1 MEHNPV
7 KVKAETSKQ
16 SRSIFSYGLLVM
28 AVTHT
33 LTHVFARVHT
43 TLFPV
48 LKDEFNLSLQQL
60 GIIAAI
66 PPLCQAVLS
75 IPTGLLSD
83 KIGAKKMILA
93 SLAVAAL
100 GTLMASQTLNPLMLI
115 VSVSLVY
122 INTTIYHPA
131 AYSFITKLFGPRDR
145 SRALGIHGA
154 GGTLGVAIGPI
165 SLSVLMGIFA
175 LGWRQSYLFWFFPLL
190 LGIIAVLRTKS
201 EPGDGPTDTVEE
213 KTTADATSLL
223 SVGFVMFLLFLS
235 IRMVASGMSQ
245 SFMAL
250 YLVENRGF
258 SESLSSFYIGSNS
271 ITGVIAAPVGGF
283 LAARYGDKRWLLIVL
298 TLSATCFGLAFMLP
312 NTTAFIVLYLAYGFF
327 NFLGMAA
334 NSAIMAKLTPSKQRG
349 LGYALFFLPSS
360 IMGAVA
366 PMIAASI
373 ADTFTLTSI
382 FYASTVILFISL
394 GVLRFGV
401 KLQPS

>member
-1 MEHNPV
+1 VEHNPV
-7 KVKAETSKQ
+7 KVKADTSKQ
-16 SRSIFSYGLLVM
+16 SRSILSYGLLVM

-43 TLFPV
+43 TLFPI

-75 IPTGLLSD
+75 MPAGLLCD
-83 KIGAKKMILA
+83 KIGAKTMILG
-93 SLAVAAL
+93 SLVLAAF
-100 GTLMASQTLNPLMLI
+100 GTLVASQTLTPLMLI
-115 VSVSLVY
+115 VAVSLVY

-145 SRALGIHGA
+145 LRALGIHGA
-154 GGTLGVAIGPI
+154 GGTFGMAIGPI

-190 LGIIAVLRTKS
+190 LGIVAVLRTKP
-201 EPGDGPTDTVEE
+201 EPGDGSTDTVDE
-213 KTTADATSLL
+213 KPTSDATSLM
-223 SVGFVMFLLFLS
+223 SVGLVMFLLYLS
-235 IRMVASGMSQ
+235 IRRVASGMSQ

-250 YLVENRGF
+250 YFVENRGL

-271 ITGVIAAPVGGF
+271 ITGIIAAPVGGF
-283 LAARYGDKRWLLIVL
+283 LAAKYGDKRWLLAVL
-298 TLSATCFGLAFMLP
+298 TLSATCFGLAFMIP
-312 NTTAFIVLYLAYGFF
+312 NTTAFVVLYLAYGFF

-349 LGYALFFLPSS
+349 LGYALFFLPGS

-382 FYASTVILFISL
+382 FYASTVILFIGL

-401 KLQPS
+401 KVQPS